1 MSSPKLPG
9 LFINGYQQSKQ
20 LGVYYVEETIN
31 QRHRPGTRY
40 HTMNLRRFTGPEIS
54 RSDDPECWPPGPIRQ
69 WLDQRGIPYRARV
82 RNLGQFGDVIEEVFE
97 GWRADLTPD
106 QWFEFKLHFG

>member
-9 LFINGYQQSKQ
+9 LFINGYQGCKQ

-40 HTMNLRRFTGPEIS
+40 HTMNLRRFIGPEVS
-54 RSDDPECWPPGPIRQ
+54 NSDDPECWPPGPIRQ
-69 WLDQRGIPYRARV
+69 WLISRGIPYRNRL
-82 RNLGQFGDVIEEVFE
+82 RQYDGDIIFN
-97 GWRADLTPD
+97 GWRANLAPD
-106 QWFEFKLHFG
+106 QWFEFKLNFG